1 MIVKAG
7 VEPASIGALPIGL
20 RAPCGYL
27 SRIFTAKLFP
37 SSPLSFTTTER
48 ALTSSRPWA
57 QERRS
62 ISMLLPVVKICRG
75 RINTALWLVSISG
88 GSQAFHSA
96 QLAVLNILVSSEV
109 SHRTATMVSR
119 CRACRAWLAHSGYPL
134 GHAPRSPRT
143 AIDACAIRR
152 MLSHLE
158 AHSAI

>member
-1 MIVKAG
+1 
-7 VEPASIGALPIGL
+7 
-20 RAPCGYL
+20 
-27 SRIFTAKLFP
+27 
-37 SSPLSFTTTER
+37 
-48 ALTSSRPWA
+48 
-57 QERRS
+57 
-62 ISMLLPVVKICRG
+62 MLLPVVKVCRG

-134 GHAPRSPRT
+134 GHVPRSPRA
-143 AIDACAIRR
+143 AIDACAILR

>member
-1 MIVKAG
+1 
-7 VEPASIGALPIGL
+7 
-20 RAPCGYL
+20 
-27 SRIFTAKLFP
+27 
-37 SSPLSFTTTER
+37 
-48 ALTSSRPWA
+48 
-57 QERRS
+57 
-62 ISMLLPVVKICRG
+62 MLLPVVKVCRG

-134 GHAPRSPRT
+134 GHVPRSHRT